1 MKNLYEMSNEELI
14 AYEYSGALEE
24 GGTSDLS
31 SELALRLQA
40 EMNKNSV
47 SNSVQNLVY
56 IVHEQNKE
64 AGWWN
69 DLDTGESLTNKRGFP
84 FVRNVS
90 ELLILVHSEVSEAL
104 EGYRKDLRDTHL
116 PQYDSLTVELA
127 DVVNKIISNIE
138 YDKLSSWSLMA
149 LLRMS
154 YHVKYK
160 IDNWNSLLFFT
171 KQYLED
177 NNLDSKKELYGLE

>member
-69 DLDTGESLTNKRGFP
+69 DLNTGESLTNKRGFP

-127 DVVNKIISNIE
+127 DVVIRVFDIAGGLSLNLSE
-138 YDKLSSWSLMA
+138 AVRDKLIYNKTRA
-149 LLRMS
+149 D
-154 YHVKYK
+154 H
-160 IDNWNSLLFFT
+160 
-171 KQYLED
+171 
-177 NNLDSKKELYGLE
+177 KKENRLKQNGKKF

>member
-64 AGWWN
+64 AGW
-69 DLDTGESLTNKRGFP
+69 
-84 FVRNVS
+84 
-90 ELLILVHSEVSEAL
+90 
-104 EGYRKDLRDTHL
+104 
-116 PQYDSLTVELA
+116 
-127 DVVNKIISNIE
+127 
-138 YDKLSSWSLMA
+138 
-149 LLRMS
+149 
-154 YHVKYK
+154 
-160 IDNWNSLLFFT
+160 
-171 KQYLED
+171 
-177 NNLDSKKELYGLE
+177 

>member
-14 AYEYSGALEE
+14 AYEYSSADGN
-24 GGTSDLS
+24 GTTDLS

-47 SNSVQNLVY
+47 SNSIQNLVS

-127 DVVNKIISNIE
+127 DVVIRVFDIAGGLSLNLSE
-138 YDKLSSWSLMA
+138 AVRDKLIYNKNRA
-149 LLRMS
+149 D
-154 YHVKYK
+154 H
-160 IDNWNSLLFFT
+160 
-171 KQYLED
+171 
-177 NNLDSKKELYGLE
+177 KKENRLKHGGKKF

>member
-14 AYEYSGALEE
+14 AYEYSGAD
-24 GGTSDLS
+24 GNGTTDLS
-31 SELALRLQA
+31 SELALRLQS

-47 SNSVQNLVY
+47 SNSIQNLVC

-127 DVVNKIISNIE
+127 DVVIRVFDIAGGLSLNLSE
-138 YDKLSSWSLMA
+138 AVRDKLIYNKNRA
-149 LLRMS
+149 D
-154 YHVKYK
+154 H
-160 IDNWNSLLFFT
+160 
-171 KQYLED
+171 
-177 NNLDSKKELYGLE
+177 KKENRLKHGGKKF

>member
-14 AYEYSGALEE
+14 AYEYSSADGN
-24 GGTSDLS
+24 GTTDLS

-64 AGWWN
+64 AGLWN

-127 DVVNKIISNIE
+127 DVVIRIFDMAGGLGLDLPGAFQ
-138 YDKLSSWSLMA
+138 DKLSYNRKRPDHLKVNR
-149 LLRMS
+149 LK
-154 YHVKYK
+154 HGG
-160 IDNWNSLLFFT
+160 
-171 KQYLED
+171 
-177 NNLDSKKELYGLE
+177 KKC

>member
-14 AYEYSGALEE
+14 AYEYSSADGN
-24 GGTSDLS
+24 GTTDLS

-127 DVVNKIISNIE
+127 DVVIRVFDIAGGLSLNLSE
-138 YDKLSSWSLMA
+138 AVRDKLIYNKNRA
-149 LLRMS
+149 D
-154 YHVKYK
+154 H
-160 IDNWNSLLFFT
+160 
-171 KQYLED
+171 
-177 NNLDSKKELYGLE
+177 KKENRLKHGGKKF

>member
-14 AYEYSGALEE
+14 AYEYSGALEK

-127 DVVNKIISNIE
+127 DVVIRVFDIAGGLSLNLSE
-138 YDKLSSWSLMA
+138 AVRDKLIYNKTRA
-149 LLRMS
+149 D
-154 YHVKYK
+154 H
-160 IDNWNSLLFFT
+160 
-171 KQYLED
+171 
-177 NNLDSKKELYGLE
+177 KKENRLKQNGKKF

>member
-127 DVVNKIISNIE
+127 DVVIRVFDIAGGLSLNLSE
-138 YDKLSSWSLMA
+138 AVRDKLIYNKNRA
-149 LLRMS
+149 D
-154 YHVKYK
+154 H
-160 IDNWNSLLFFT
+160 
-171 KQYLED
+171 
-177 NNLDSKKELYGLE
+177 KKENRLKQNGKKF

>member
-14 AYEYSGALEE
+14 AYEYSSADGN
-24 GGTSDLS
+24 GTTDLS

-47 SNSVQNLVY
+47 SNSIQNLVC

-104 EGYRKDLRDTHL
+104 EGYRKASERYT
-116 PQYDSLTVELA
+116 
-127 DVVNKIISNIE
+127 
-138 YDKLSSWSLMA
+138 
-149 LLRMS
+149 
-154 YHVKYK
+154 
-160 IDNWNSLLFFT
+160 FT
-171 KQYLED
+171 
-177 NNLDSKKELYGLE
+177 SV

>member
-14 AYEYSGALEE
+14 AYEYSGALLEE

-47 SNSVQNLVY
+47 SNSIQNLVY

-127 DVVNKIISNIE
+127 DVVIRVFDIAGGLSLNLSE
-138 YDKLSSWSLMA
+138 AVRDKLIYNKTRA
-149 LLRMS
+149 D
-154 YHVKYK
+154 H
-160 IDNWNSLLFFT
+160 
-171 KQYLED
+171 
-177 NNLDSKKELYGLE
+177 KKENRLKQNGKKF

>member
-1 MKNLYEMSNEELI
+1 MQMKNLYEMSNEELI
-14 AYEYSGALEE
+14 AYEYSGALLEE

-47 SNSVQNLVY
+47 SNSIQNLVY

-127 DVVNKIISNIE
+127 DVVIRVFDIAGGLSLNLSE
-138 YDKLSSWSLMA
+138 AVRDKLIYNKTRA
-149 LLRMS
+149 D
-154 YHVKYK
+154 H
-160 IDNWNSLLFFT
+160 
-171 KQYLED
+171 
-177 NNLDSKKELYGLE
+177 KKENRLKQNGKKF